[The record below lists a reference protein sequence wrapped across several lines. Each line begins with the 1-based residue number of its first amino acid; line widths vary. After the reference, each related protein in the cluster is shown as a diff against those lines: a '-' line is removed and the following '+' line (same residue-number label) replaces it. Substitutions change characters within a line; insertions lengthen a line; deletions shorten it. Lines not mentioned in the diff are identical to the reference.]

1 MEFYLNKNIE
11 LELNIFL
18 FEFYEIIPK
27 IYIEIFN
34 TFEFSMLLNGI
45 DQINI
50 DDWKSNTDYKGNYN
64 EKHKIIKQFWKVVED
79 ELSND

>member
-11 LELNIFL
+11 VELNIFL

-64 EKHKIIKQFWKVVED
+64 EKHKIIK
-79 ELSND
+79 